1 MGFYPT
7 IDYIG
12 GMRGIADQLSAIPQD
27 AMKYEQ
33 MRQQAE
39 EAKSMQAYRTLQ
51 MQKLQDDMDQTR
63 KLREAQAGFPAY
75 LEQNKALL
83 EPGVGQKIV
92 PDYSTALDEYGI
104 AGPAEKTETFATP
117 PKKRVDDLAID
128 YYLKNSPEYGIKLM
142 EHKRDMEEKIAQH
155 KMTMASS
162 LLGKAISEGD
172 TEMFNQLV
180 TQYKKDPHLAP
191 MFGDVS
197 NMKLNSKKELETESV
212 REVKANEFTYPGT
225 SDPVPPGKYD
235 VKLVTKKDGTTVLK
249 SIKPYEEKTVDR
261 FEHVGHGLAWDKVEK
276 KMVKVPVNPSGGL
289 DAEMLELKKRAL
301 EQTIEL
307 KGETQRNKERDS
319 IIKEKEKAS
328 DELLDPK
335 NFEGNPKKVRGHKL
349 RPEAEDAIKE
359 RLNKVGKDLV
369 VDVEPGTKGG
379 WMTSDTPDKFSY
391 RIVDKKPSGGLG
403 AQPISPPAPAA
414 PPSVKP
420 VPKKTSGLS
429 GMSLNQLYAL
439 LESKQGLA

>member
-1 MGFYPT
+1 MSFYPT

-51 MQKLQDDMDQTR
+51 MQKLQDDMDQTK

-83 EPGVGQKIV
+83 EPGVGQRTV
-92 PDYSTALDEYGI
+92 PDYSTALDEYGV
-104 AGPAEKTETFATP
+104 AGPADKTETFATP
-117 PKKRVDDLAID
+117 AKKKVDDLAID

-142 EHKRDMEEKIAQH
+142 EHKRDMEEKITQH
-155 KMTMASS
+155 KMTMASN
-162 LLGKAISEGD
+162 LLGKAITEGD
-172 TEMFNQLV
+172 TEMFNQLIS
-180 TQYKKDPHLAP
+180 QYKKDPHLSQ
-191 MFGDVS
+191 MFGDVTD
-197 NMKLNSKKELETESV
+197 MKLNSKKELETESV
-212 REVKANEFTYPGT
+212 REVKEGEFTYPGT

-235 VKLVTKKDGTTVLK
+235 VKVVTKKDGSTVLK

-261 FEHVGHGLAWDKVEK
+261 YEKIGYGLAWDKVEK
-276 KMVKVPVNPSGGL
+276 KTVKVPENPSGGM
-289 DAEMLELKKRAL
+289 DAEMLDLKKRAL

-307 KGETQRNKERDS
+307 KGEIQRNKERDS

-335 NFEGNPKKVRGHKL
+335 NFEGKPQKVRGHKL

-379 WMTSDTPDKFSY
+379 WITSATPDKYNY

-403 AQPISPPAPAA
+403 AQPINPPGSPA
-414 PPSVKP
+414 VKP
-420 VPKKTSGLS
+420 VPQKTSGLS
-429 GMSLNQLYAL
+429 GMSLNQLYSL